1 MSHNNS
7 LPEGVIEA
15 GIAVS
20 NKATI
25 TGASVGVVGWAAQV
39 NWLGICG
46 VLIAALGFAVNFYF
60 QRRRDHR
67 EARESEARIAALRER
82 CELP

>member
-1 MSHNNS
+1 MSHQNS
-7 LPEGVIEA
+7 LSEGVIEV

-25 TGASVGVVGWAAQV
+25 TGAGVGVVGWAAQV

-60 QRRRDHR
+60 QHRRDQR

>member
-1 MSHNNS
+1 MSQNHL
-7 LPEGVIEA
+7 LPDGVIEA

-20 NKATI
+20 NKATVA
-25 TGASVGVVGWAAQV
+25 GAGVGVVGWAAQV
-39 NWLGICG
+39 NWIGICG
-46 VLIAALGFAVNFYF
+46 VVIAAMGFAVSFYF
-60 QRRRDHR
+60 QRRRDQR

>member
-1 MSHNNS
+1 MSQHHL
-7 LPEGVIEA
+7 LPDGVIEA

-20 NKATI
+20 NKATVA
-25 TGASVGVVGWAAQV
+25 GAGVGVVGWAAQV
-39 NWLGICG
+39 NWIGICG
-46 VLIAALGFAVNFYF
+46 VVIAAMGFAVSFYF
-60 QRRRDHR
+60 QRRRDQR

>member
-1 MSHNNS
+1 MSHHHS

-25 TGASVGVVGWAAQV
+25 TGAGVGVVGWAAQV

-60 QRRRDHR
+60 QRRRDQR

>member
-1 MSHNNS
+1 MSHQNS
-7 LPEGVIEA
+7 LSEGVIEV

-25 TGASVGVVGWAAQV
+25 TGAGVGVVGWAAQV

-60 QRRRDHR
+60 QRRRDQR